1 MKPVKYIPTI
11 QHPIGE
17 IEFQDILIVHCC
29 EKKITH
35 FPIVRFSVDMGPLA
49 RIDLDSLTD
58 SDKATQFQ
66 PGLEI
71 TLR

>member
-29 EKKITH
+29 EKKNYTLPNCEIFCGYGT
-35 FPIVRFSVDMGPLA
+35 IGPN
-49 RIDLDSLTD
+49 RPPSLTD